1 MTQKVWKRCI
11 SGLLSL
17 VMLMTMIVVPSFAA
31 ENTSITIKDDTI
43 TTDTVS
49 ITMDI
54 TEKPDLGILRV
65 IQMDAGEQYNSDKLN
80 NYPSLAFA
88 VLTTL
93 QNGEN
98 TLKISKPTAGTQIM
112 AVMRDSSGSAL
123 MDYCSAPIA
132 VTATQTTSAVSIK
145 NTAVTSDTDTVTV
158 SFSSK
163 PSTGVFKVLQLD
175 ADAEWKD
182 SIFSD
187 DSAILMTAYPYS
199 ANYSA
204 GENKI
209 TLTTKPTA
217 GKKIAAVW
225 YEYPSYH
232 VSNMVTVASAST
244 STKTPEEIL
253 ADCSVK
259 LMDGDSERTENF
271 KLDSTSVDVA
281 VRLDDSIPDGC
292 YLTIFG
298 YAGNTV
304 FDADATYNVRLWSGK
319 VQNDQRYTCTFS
331 DAARANLKVGYK
343 IIVCLNV
350 PVGADAFRSVVSQ
363 AIEVVDKD
371 GNGFQDYTYP
381 DATIDETELKAG
393 ATSLH
398 ISLTGDE
405 RLFEAARKG
414 QTAISVVVREYPNG
428 DTIDL
433 DEGADQRTLY
443 SEQLNVKKAFS
454 GKEVALNQPLRAGYR
469 VRAITYWTQ
478 NQDIFLPKGNDY
490 EASFGLQDDSVLV
503 SAAEGADSVTA
514 AITAPV
520 TANDKSVTVMLTGS
534 VPDGALILLKSYDA
548 GVTAFKT
555 IEGTTNGSLSGAKAG
570 NNTVEPTFNSLES
583 GKQLVAF
590 VLSDGSPVAQ
600 SDPVTVSMGQDFAVT
615 LAAPF
620 TAGDASVTFNV
631 SKLNSV
637 LENNINIAALCKVVN
652 GKADTNNPVA
662 RKFAQKPGSIMF
674 TDLAA
679 DAFSAGDKFCLA
691 LTYNNG
697 DSTVTSDT
705 FTVAAPVGENDL
717 ALSETEFTTDSTS
730 ATVVIKGCDSFQG
743 GYIILTTGSAA
754 SSGDG
759 DTRMRLGS
767 QRFTGEGT
775 YNFTFDDSLL
785 KANNTIQA
793 HLYIYDTETETTQ
806 YKYSNA
812 VAIQSNGV
820 ITVEPKIEL
829 VTDHITADR
838 TDLWAKAEFDESL
851 TGILKLY
858 TFTGDT
864 FSEDTATEIYSG
876 TAALSQYSQ
885 RITFGAGKLH
895 AGDKL
900 IGKLILSNGTTALSP
915 VRTIEAAPEKDK
927 PIAYILDSKLTAG
940 MTCIKANLMFDSSL
954 TADYAVY
961 QFEGKELNTATV
973 TRLAS
978 GTLYKSA
985 TNQEIY
991 VGVGKFKV
999 GAKVQIVLT
1008 DSDNNTI
1015 RSNILTVEPSPDWGT
1030 PYAAFDVSAVK
1041 TDATKIPVTID
1052 YSNEYLSLGDQFY
1065 CDVSIYKCSSK
1076 YTDDNIKNDEIWED
1090 YNHVTLVAKANTR
1103 TGDST
1108 NGKLVLPVR
1117 DGVALTAGDKLF
1129 IKLRLPHTEWEGE
1142 EVDYVSASVPIIG
1155 ADEDIPDYKVV
1166 LWNLS
1171 EDTSRG
1177 ARLRTI
1183 LERLGIPF
1191 EEMTYKH
1198 LNETVG
1204 YLAGLDGYEAAKTP
1218 YTGDNFTSEF
1228 MLLCNLPESML
1239 DAFLDAMQNDGLR
1252 IDHKAVVTEYNREY
1266 EFHEL
1271 ISDIGEEHDVFQALL
1286 ALNSMIEKSDA
1297 LSETDYGTHE
1307 RWQAFQSAL
1316 ADATALI
1323 RSEEPS
1329 YEDLTAKYEALKAEY
1344 LAVTDMTK
1352 LTGKAVIDIRR
1363 EYNGSYTLTA
1373 SVKDSNENVNYT
1385 YTWKNG
1391 SIGATLT
1398 GIPADRLTSC
1408 IVTVTAENKLGELT
1422 AQLSVPEAPKADT
1435 SVTASTIKVNWS
1447 AIGAADNRPAA
1458 EKYVG
1463 SLYKDNELV
1472 KTVETADTSVSFN
1485 GLTASTD
1492 YTVKI
1497 SAESAVGRSDRTVL
1511 DVKTSAKSSGS
1522 SGGSHSGGS
1531 SSSSG
1536 TTTKPSQPDNNGTTN
1551 GSSAAKY
1558 FIDVAS
1564 SAWYADAVQYVTD
1577 KGLMN
1582 GTDDNQFSPNASTTR
1597 GMLMTVL
1604 ARYAGEDTTGGAT
1617 WYEKGMN
1624 WAKAK
1629 GVSDGTNPNADITRE
1644 QLVTMLY
1651 RYAGTPAANGSLSDF
1666 SDTASVS
1673 SYAVNAMQWAVENG
1687 IVNGSNGKLN
1697 PQNNATRAEVA
1708 AILMRFCEMSK

>member
-31 ENTSITIKDDTI
+31 ENTSIAIKDDAI
-43 TTDTVS
+43 TTDTTR
-49 ITMDI
+49 ITVDI
-54 TEKPDLGILRV
+54 TEKPDSGILRV
-65 IQMDAGEQYNSDKLN
+65 IQMDAGARYDSNKLN
-80 NYPSLAFA
+80 TYTSLSFS
-88 VLTTL
+88 VLTAL
-93 QNGEN
+93 KNGEN
-98 TLKISKPTAGTQIM
+98 ALSLTGKPTVGKQVM
-112 AVMRDSSGSAL
+112 AVLRDASGSEAI
-123 MDYCSAPIA
+123 MDYCSAPIT
-132 VTATQTTSAVSIK
+132 VTAPQAATTVEI
-145 NTAVTSDTDTVTV
+145 TAPVKSDAASVTVTV
-158 SFSSK
+158 
-163 PSTGVFKVLQLD
+163 TGEIPTGAVLMLKSYD
-175 ADAEWKD
+175 AGTTTFATSGGTWKK
-182 SIFSD
+182 SLLSV
-187 DSAILMTAYPYS
+187 
-199 ANYSA
+199 ANGANHMEVSGLAA
-204 GENKI
+204 GEKLVAFLTDNG
-209 TLTTKPTA
+209 TLVAQSAP
-217 GKKIAAVW
+217 
-225 YEYPSYH
+225 
-232 VSNMVTVASAST
+232 VTIEAAST

-253 ADCSVK
+253 ANCSVK
-259 LMDGDSERTENF
+259 LMDGDDERTSKF
-271 KLDSTSVDVA
+271 KLDSTSADVA
-281 VRLDDSIPDGC
+281 VQLDDSVTNGC
-292 YLTIFG
+292 YLTVFG
-298 YAGNTV
+298 YAGNTA
-304 FDADATYNVRLWSGK
+304 FDSDATYNVRLWSGK
-319 VQNDQRYTCTFS
+319 VQNGQRYTCTFS
-331 DAARANLKVGYK
+331 DTARKSLKIGYK
-343 IIVCLNV
+343 IIACLNV
-350 PVGADAFRSVVSQ
+350 PVGEDNYRSVVSQ
-363 AIEVVDKD
+363 AIEVVDE
-371 GNGFQDYTYP
+371 NGEGFKDYTYP
-381 DATIDETELKAG
+381 DATIDETKLTSG

-433 DEGADQRTLY
+433 DEGKDQRTLY
-443 SEQLNVKKAFS
+443 SEQLSVTKAFS

-490 EASFGLQDDSVLV
+490 EKSFGRPDDSILV
-503 SAAEGADSVTA
+503 SAADSVTA

-534 VPDGALILLKSYDA
+534 VPDSALILLKSYDA

-555 IEGTTNGSLSGAKAG
+555 NEGTTNGSLFGAKAG
-570 NNTVEPTFNSLES
+570 TNTVEPTFKSLES

-590 VLSDGSPVAQ
+590 VLSAGSPVAQ
-600 SDPVTVSMGQDFAVT
+600 SDPVTVSTGQDFAVT

-620 TAGDASVTFNV
+620 TAGDTSVTFNI
-631 SKLNSV
+631 SKLNSA

-662 RKFAQKPGSIMF
+662 RKYGQEPGAITF

-679 DAFSAGDKFCLA
+679 DAFSAGDNFCLA

-697 DSTVTSDT
+697 DSTFTSDT

-717 ALSETEFTTDSTS
+717 TLSETKFTTDSTS
-730 ATVVIKGCDSFQG
+730 ATVVIKGCDSFKG
-743 GYIILTTGSAA
+743 GHIILTTGSAA
-754 SSGDG
+754 SNGDG
-759 DTRMRLGS
+759 DTRTRLGS
-767 QRFTGEGT
+767 QSFTGEGT
-775 YNFTFDDSLL
+775 YHFTFDHSLL

-793 HLYIYDTETETTQ
+793 YLYLLDATDRTY

-812 VAIQSNGV
+812 VTIQSNGV
-820 ITVEPKIEL
+820 ITVEPNIEL
-829 VTDHITADR
+829 VTNHITTDR
-838 TDLWAKAEFDESL
+838 TDLWAKAEFDKSL

-876 TAALSQYSQ
+876 TAALSQSSQ
-885 RITFGAGKLH
+885 RVTFGAGKLH

-940 MTCIKANLMFDSSL
+940 MTRIKANLMFDSSL

-961 QFEGKELNTATV
+961 QFEGKELNTATA

-985 TNQEIY
+985 TNQGIY
-991 VGVGKFKV
+991 VGIGKFKV

-1008 DSDNNTI
+1008 DSGNNTI
-1015 RSNILTVEPSPDWGT
+1015 QSNILTVEPSPDWGT

-1041 TDATKIPVTID
+1041 ADATEIPVTID

-1090 YNHVTLVAKANTR
+1090 YNNVTLVAKANTR

-1117 DGVALTAGDKLF
+1117 NGVALTAGDKLF
-1129 IKLRLPHTEWEGE
+1129 IKLRLPHTEWEDE
-1142 EVDYVSASVPIIG
+1142 EVDYVSASVPIIDAG
-1155 ADEDIPDYKVV
+1155 EDIPYYKVV

-1191 EEMTYKH
+1191 KEITYKH

-1271 ISDIGEEHDVFQALL
+1271 ISDIGEEHNVFQALL

-1344 LAVTDMTK
+1344 LAVTDMTE

-1363 EYNGSYTLTA
+1363 EDNGSYTLTA

-1435 SVTASTIKVNWS
+1435 SVTASTIKVNWP

-1463 SLYKDNELV
+1463 SLYKDNKLV

-1531 SSSSG
+1531 SSSIG

-1558 FIDVAS
+1558 FIDIAS

-1582 GTDDNQFSPNASTTR
+1582 GTDDNQFSPSASTTR

-1604 ARYAGEDTTGGAT
+1604 ARYAGEDTTGGAA
-1617 WYEKGMN
+1617 WYEKGME

-1666 SDTASVS
+1666 SDATSVS
-1673 SYAVNAMQWAVENG
+1673 SYAVNAMQWAVANG
-1687 IVNGSNGKLN
+1687 IVNGSNSKLN

-1708 AILMRFCEMSK
+1708 AILMRFCKMSK

>member
-31 ENTSITIKDDTI
+31 ENTSIAIKDDAI
-43 TTDTVS
+43 TTDTTR
-49 ITMDI
+49 ITVDI
-54 TEKPDLGILRV
+54 TEKPDSGILRV
-65 IQMDAGEQYNSDKLN
+65 IQMDAGARYDSNKLN
-80 NYPSLAFA
+80 TYTSLSFS
-88 VLTTL
+88 VLTAL
-93 QNGEN
+93 KNGEN
-98 TLKISKPTAGTQIM
+98 ALSLTGKPTVGKQVM
-112 AVMRDSSGSAL
+112 AVLRDASGSEAI
-123 MDYCSAPIA
+123 MDYCSAPIT
-132 VTATQTTSAVSIK
+132 VTAPQAATTVEI
-145 NTAVTSDTDTVTV
+145 TAPVKSDAASVTVTV
-158 SFSSK
+158 
-163 PSTGVFKVLQLD
+163 TGEIPTGAVLMLKSYD
-175 ADAEWKD
+175 AGTTTFATSGGTWKKSLLSVANDANHMEV
-182 SIFSD
+182 SGL
-187 DSAILMTAYPYS
+187 A
-199 ANYSA
+199 A
-204 GENKI
+204 GEKLVAFLTDNG
-209 TLTTKPTA
+209 TLVAQSAPVTIEAA
-217 GKKIAAVW
+217 GI
-225 YEYPSYH
+225 
-232 VSNMVTVASAST
+232 SA
-244 STKTPEEIL
+244 KTPEEIL
-253 ADCSVK
+253 ANCSVK
-259 LMDGDSERTENF
+259 LMDGDSERTSKF
-271 KLDSTSVDVA
+271 KLDSTSADVA
-281 VRLDDSIPDGC
+281 VQLDDSVTNGC

-298 YAGNTV
+298 YAGNTA

-319 VQNDQRYTCTFS
+319 VQNGQRYTCTFS
-331 DAARANLKVGYK
+331 GAARANLKVGYK
-343 IIVCLNV
+343 IIACLNV

-405 RLFEAARKG
+405 RLFEAAKQG
-414 QTAISVVVREYPNG
+414 QTAISVVVREYPDGAEIN
-428 DTIDL
+428 L
-433 DEGADQRTLY
+433 DDGEDQRTLY
-443 SEQLNVKKAFS
+443 SEQLSVKEAFS

-490 EASFGLQDDSVLV
+490 EKSFGCPDDSILV
-503 SAAEGADSVTA
+503 SAADTVTA
-514 AITAPV
+514 TITAPV
-520 TANDKSVTVMLTGS
+520 TTNDKSITVMLTGT
-534 VPDGALILLKSYDA
+534 VPEGAILLLKSYDA
-548 GVTAFKT
+548 GETTFGTDKGTPLGVLSSIKT
-555 IEGTTNGSLSGAKAG
+555 GENTFTTL
-570 NNTVEPTFNSLES
+570 NNALKS

-620 TAGDASVTFNV
+620 TAGDTSVTFNV
-631 SKLNSV
+631 SKLNSA
-637 LENNINIAALCKVVN
+637 LADNINIVKLCKAATGEAVAAKY
-652 GKADTNNPVA
+652 GQKAGAITFD
-662 RKFAQKPGSIMF
+662 G
-674 TDLAA
+674 LA
-679 DAFSAGDKFCLA
+679 DIFSAGDKFCLA

-697 DSTVTSDT
+697 DSTFTSDT
-705 FTVAAPVGENDL
+705 FTVAAPVGANSL
-717 ALSETEFTTDSTS
+717 AISETEFTTDSTT
-730 ATVVIKGCDSFQG
+730 ATVVVKGCDSFKG

-754 SSGDG
+754 SNGDG
-759 DTRMRLGS
+759 DIRTRLGS
-767 QRFTGEGT
+767 QSFTGEGT
-775 YNFTFDDSLL
+775 YNFTFNDSLL

-838 TDLWAKAEFDESL
+838 TDLWAKAEFDKSL

-864 FSEDTATEIYSG
+864 FSEDTATEIYNG
-876 TAALSQYSQ
+876 RAALSQSSQ
-885 RITFGAGKLH
+885 RVTFGAGKLH

-940 MTCIKANLMFDSSL
+940 MTRIKANLKFDSSL

-961 QFEGKELNTATV
+961 QFEGKELNTATA
-973 TRLAS
+973 TRLAR

-985 TNQEIY
+985 TNQGIY

-1015 RSNILTVEPSPDWGT
+1015 QSNVLTVEPSPDWGT

-1041 TDATKIPVTID
+1041 ADATEIPVTID

-1065 CDVSIYKCSSK
+1065 CDVSIYECSSK
-1076 YTDDNIKNDEIWED
+1076 YTDDNIKNDEIWEN
-1090 YNHVTLVAKANTR
+1090 YNVTLVAKANTR
-1103 TGDST
+1103 TGDT
-1108 NGKLVLPVR
+1108 TKGKLVLPVK
-1117 DGVALTAGDKLF
+1117 DTANLTAGDKLF

-1142 EVDYVSASVPIIG
+1142 EVDYVSASVPIID

-1271 ISDIGEEHDVFQALL
+1271 IGDIDEEHDVFQALL

-1297 LSETDYGTHE
+1297 LSETDYGTKE
-1307 RWQAFQSAL
+1307 RWQAFQSVL
-1316 ADATALI
+1316 DDARALI

-1329 YEDLTAKYEALKAEY
+1329 YKDLTAKYEALKAEY
-1344 LAVTDMTK
+1344 LAVTDMTE

-1363 EYNGSYTLTA
+1363 EDNGSYTLTA
-1373 SVKDSNENVNYT
+1373 SVKDSNENINYT

-1435 SVTASTIKVNWS
+1435 SVTASTIKVNWP

-1458 EKYVG
+1458 EKYAV
-1463 SLYKDNELV
+1463 SLYKANERV

-1531 SSSSG
+1531 SSSIG

-1558 FIDVAS
+1558 FDDVAS

-1582 GTDDNQFSPNASTTR
+1582 GTDDNQFSPSASTTR

-1604 ARYAGEDTTGGAT
+1604 ARYAGENTAGGAT
-1617 WYEKGMN
+1617 WYEKSME

-1651 RYAGTPAANGSLSDF
+1651 RYAGSPTANGKLDNF
-1666 SDTASVS
+1666 SDAASVS
-1673 SYAVNAMQWAVENG
+1673 SYAANAMQWAVANG

-1697 PQNNATRAEVA
+1697 PKNNATRAEVA

>member
-1 MTQKVWKRCI
+1 
-11 SGLLSL
+11 
-17 VMLMTMIVVPSFAA
+17 
-31 ENTSITIKDDTI
+31 
-43 TTDTVS
+43 
-49 ITMDI
+49 
-54 TEKPDLGILRV
+54 
-65 IQMDAGEQYNSDKLN
+65 
-80 NYPSLAFA
+80 
-88 VLTTL
+88 
-93 QNGEN
+93 
-98 TLKISKPTAGTQIM
+98 
-112 AVMRDSSGSAL
+112 
-123 MDYCSAPIA
+123 
-132 VTATQTTSAVSIK
+132 
-145 NTAVTSDTDTVTV
+145 
-158 SFSSK
+158 
-163 PSTGVFKVLQLD
+163 
-175 ADAEWKD
+175 
-182 SIFSD
+182 
-187 DSAILMTAYPYS
+187 MTAYPYS

-232 VSNMVTVASAST
+232 VSNMVTVASANT

-253 ADCSVK
+253 ANCSVK

-298 YAGNTV
+298 YAGNTA
-304 FDADATYNVRLWSGK
+304 FDADATYNVHLWSGK
-319 VQNDQRYTCTFS
+319 VQNGQRYTCIFS

-343 IIVCLNV
+343 IIACLNV
-350 PVGADAFRSVVSQ
+350 PVGEDNYRSVVSQ

-398 ISLTGDE
+398 ISLKGDE
-405 RLFEAARKG
+405 RLFEAAKQG
-414 QTAISVVVREYPNG
+414 QTAISVVVREYPDGAEIN
-428 DTIDL
+428 L
-433 DEGADQRTLY
+433 DDGEDQRTLY
-443 SEQLNVKKAFS
+443 SEQFSIKEAFS
-454 GKEVALNQPLRAGYR
+454 GKAVALSQPLREGYR
-469 VRAITYWTQ
+469 VRAITYWSQ
-478 NQDIFLPKGNDY
+478 NPAIFLPKGNDY
-490 EASFGLQDDSVLV
+490 EKSFGCPDDSILV
-503 SAAEGADSVTA
+503 SAADTVTA

-570 NNTVEPTFNSLES
+570 NNAVKPTFNSLES

-620 TAGDASVTFNV
+620 TAGDTSVTFNV

-637 LENNINIAALCKVVN
+637 LENNINIAALCKVVD
-652 GKADTNNPVA
+652 GKADTTNPVA
-662 RKFAQKPGSIMF
+662 RQFGQKPGAITF

-679 DAFSAGDKFCLA
+679 NAFTAGDKFCLV

-697 DSTVTSDT
+697 GSTFASDT
-705 FTVAAPVGENDL
+705 FTAAAPVGENSL
-717 ALSETEFTTDSTS
+717 AISENEFTTNSTT
-730 ATVVIKGCDSFQG
+730 ATVVVKGCDSFKG

-754 SSGDG
+754 SNGDG
-759 DTRMRLGS
+759 DTRTRLGS
-767 QRFTGEGT
+767 QSFTGEGT
-775 YNFTFDDSLL
+775 YNFTFNDSLL

-793 HLYIYDTETETTQ
+793 HLYLLDATDRTY

-812 VAIQSNGV
+812 VTIQSNGT
-820 ITVEPKIEL
+820 ITVEPKVTL

-838 TDLWAKAEFDESL
+838 NDLWAKAEFDESL

-927 PIAYILDSKLTAG
+927 TIAYILDSKLTAG
-940 MTCIKANLMFDSSL
+940 MTRIKANLMFDSSL

-961 QFEGKELNTATV
+961 QFEGKELNTATA

-985 TNQEIY
+985 TNQGIY

-1015 RSNILTVEPSPDWGT
+1015 QSNILTVEPSPDWGT

-1041 TDATKIPVTID
+1041 ADATEIPVTID

-1076 YTDDNIKNDEIWED
+1076 FSDDDIKDDEIWEN
-1090 YNHVTLVAKANTR
+1090 YNNVTLVAKANTR
-1103 TGDST
+1103 TGDT
-1108 NGKLVLPVR
+1108 TKGKLVLSVKNT
-1117 DGVALTAGDKLF
+1117 ANLTAGDKLF

-1191 EEMTYKH
+1191 EEITYKH

-1204 YLAGLDGYEAAKTP
+1204 YLAGLDGYEAAETP
-1218 YTGDNFTSEF
+1218 YTGDNFTLEF
-1228 MLLCNLPESML
+1228 MLLCNLPESTL

-1271 ISDIGEEHDVFQALL
+1271 IGDIGEEHDAFQALL

-1297 LSETDYGTHE
+1297 LSETDYGTKE

-1316 ADATALI
+1316 ADAKALI

-1344 LAVTDMTK
+1344 LAVTDMTE
-1352 LTGKAVIDIRR
+1352 LTGKAVIDIRC
-1363 EYNGSYTLTA
+1363 EDNGSYTLTA
-1373 SVKDSNENVNYT
+1373 SVKDGDKDASYT

-1391 SIGATLT
+1391 STGATLT
-1398 GIPADRLTSC
+1398 GISADRLTSC
-1408 IVTVTAENKLGELT
+1408 TVTVTAVNKLGELT

-1458 EKYVG
+1458 EKYAV

-1531 SSSSG
+1531 SSSGG
-1536 TTTKPSQPDNNGTTN
+1536 TTTKPSQPNNNGTTN

-1558 FIDVAS
+1558 FVDVAS
-1564 SAWYADAVQYVTD
+1564 SAWYADAVKYVAD

-1582 GTDDNQFSPNASTTR
+1582 GTDDNQFSPSASTTR

-1604 ARYAGEDTTGGAT
+1604 ARYAGEDTTDGAT
-1617 WYEKGMN
+1617 WYEKGME

-1629 GVSDGTNPNADITRE
+1629 GVSDGTNPNANITRE
-1644 QLVTMLY
+1644 QLVTMMY
-1651 RYAGTPAANGSLSDF
+1651 RYAGSPKADGKLDSF
-1666 SDTASVS
+1666 SDAASVS
-1673 SYAVNAMQWAVENG
+1673 TYAAGAMQWAVANG

>member
-31 ENTSITIKDDTI
+31 ENTSIAIKDDAI
-43 TTDTVS
+43 TTDTTR
-49 ITMDI
+49 ITVDI
-54 TEKPDLGILRV
+54 TEKPDWGILRV
-65 IQMDAGEQYNSDKLN
+65 IQMDAGARYDSDKLN
-80 NYPSLAFA
+80 TYTSLSFSN
-88 VLTTL
+88 LTAL
-93 QNGEN
+93 KNGEN
-98 TLKISKPTAGTQIM
+98 ALSLTGKPTVGKQVM
-112 AVMRDSSGSAL
+112 AVLRDASGSAL
-123 MDYCSAPIA
+123 VDYCSAPIA

-145 NTAVTSDTDTVTV
+145 NTTVTSDTDTVTV

-187 DSAILMTAYPYS
+187 DSATLMTAYPYS

-244 STKTPEEIL
+244 STKAPEEIL
-253 ADCSVK
+253 ANCSVK
-259 LMDGDSERTENF
+259 LMDGENERASKF
-271 KLDSTSVDVA
+271 KLDSTSADVA
-281 VRLDDSIPDGC
+281 VQLDDSVTNGC

-298 YAGNTV
+298 YAGNTA

-319 VQNDQRYTCTFS
+319 VQNGQRYTCNFS
-331 DAARANLKVGYK
+331 DTARKSLKIGYK
-343 IIVCLNV
+343 IIACLNV
-350 PVGADAFRSVVSQ
+350 PVGEDNYRSVVSQ
-363 AIEVVDKD
+363 AIEVVDE
-371 GNGFQDYTYP
+371 NGEGFKDYTYP
-381 DATIDETELKAG
+381 DATIDETELTAG

-414 QTAISVVVREYPNG
+414 QTAISVVVREYPDGAEIN
-428 DTIDL
+428 L
-433 DEGADQRTLY
+433 DDGEDQRTLY
-443 SEQLNVKKAFS
+443 SEQLSVTKAFS

-490 EASFGLQDDSVLV
+490 EKSFGRPDDSILV
-503 SAAEGADSVTA
+503 SAADTVTA

-555 IEGTTNGSLSGAKAG
+555 NEGTTNGSLFGAKAG
-570 NNTVEPTFNSLES
+570 TNTVEPTFKSLES

-620 TAGDASVTFNV
+620 TAGDTSVTFNV
-631 SKLNSV
+631 SKLNSA

-652 GKADTNNPVA
+652 GKADTTNPVA
-662 RKFAQKPGSIMF
+662 SQFGQKPGAITF

-679 DAFSAGDKFCLA
+679 DAFTAGDKFCLA
-691 LTYNNG
+691 LTYHNG
-697 DSTVTSDT
+697 DSTFTSDT

-717 ALSETEFTTDSTS
+717 ALSETKFTTDSTS
-730 ATVVIKGCDSFQG
+730 ATVVIKGCDSFKG
-743 GYIILTTGSAA
+743 GHIILTTGSAA
-754 SSGDG
+754 SNGDG
-759 DTRMRLGS
+759 DTRTRLGS
-767 QRFTGEGT
+767 QSFTGEGT
-775 YNFTFDDSLL
+775 YHFTFDHSLL

-793 HLYIYDTETETTQ
+793 YLYLLDAKDRTY

-812 VAIQSNGV
+812 VTIQSNGV

-829 VTDHITADR
+829 VTNHITADR

-858 TFTGDT
+858 TFTSDT
-864 FSEDTATEIYSG
+864 FSEDTATEIYNG
-876 TAALSQYSQ
+876 RAALSQYSQ
-885 RITFGAGKLH
+885 RVTFGAGKLH

-940 MTCIKANLMFDSSL
+940 MTRIKANLMFDSSL

-961 QFEGKELNTATV
+961 QFEGKELNTATA

-978 GTLYKSA
+978 GKLYKSA
-985 TNQEIY
+985 TNQGIY

-1015 RSNILTVEPSPDWGT
+1015 QSNILTVEPSPDWGT

-1041 TDATKIPVTID
+1041 ADATKIPVTID

-1076 YTDDNIKNDEIWED
+1076 YTDDNIKNNEIWEH
-1090 YNHVTLVAKANTR
+1090 YNNVTLVAKANTR
-1103 TGDST
+1103 TGDNT
-1108 NGKLVLPVR
+1108 NGKLVLPVK
-1117 DGVALTAGDKLF
+1117 DTANLTAGDKLF

-1204 YLAGLDGYEAAKTP
+1204 YLAGLDGYEAAETP

-1271 ISDIGEEHDVFQALL
+1271 IDDIGEEHDVFQALL

-1297 LSETDYGTHE
+1297 LNETDYGTKE
-1307 RWQAFQSAL
+1307 RWKAFQSAL
-1316 ADATALI
+1316 ADAKALI

-1329 YEDLTAKYEALKAEY
+1329 YEALTAKYEALKAEY
-1344 LAVTDMTK
+1344 LAVTDMTE

-1363 EYNGSYTLTA
+1363 EDNGSYTLTT
-1373 SVKDSNENVNYT
+1373 SVKDGNENVNYT

-1435 SVTASTIKVNWS
+1435 SVTASTIKVNWP

-1463 SLYKDNELV
+1463 SLYKDNKLV

-1558 FIDVAS
+1558 FDDVAS

-1617 WYEKGMN
+1617 WYEKGME

-1629 GVSDGTNPNADITRE
+1629 GVSDGTNPNANITRE

-1651 RYAGTPAANGSLSDF
+1651 RYAGSPTANGKLDSF
-1666 SDTASVS
+1666 SDATSVS
-1673 SYAVNAMQWAVENG
+1673 SYAVNAMQWAVANG

-1697 PQNNATRAEVA
+1697 PQDNATRAQVA